1 MSDKELISIQ
11 KVMVHHHLDEQ
22 FIESVESFQLLEFVV
37 KDSNKYVY
45 TEQLPVLEKIIR
57 LHYDLEV
64 NMQGIDVINN
74 MLDRMDAMHTTI
86 QQLENKLKRYE

>member
-11 KVMVHHHLDEQ
+11 KVIVHHNLDEQ
-22 FIESVESFQLLEFVV
+22 FIESIESFQLIEFVV

-45 TEQLPVLEKIIR
+45 TEQLPILEKIIR

-74 MLDRMDAMHTTI
+74 MLDRMDSMHKTI
-86 QQLENKLKRYE
+86 QQLENKLKLYE